1 MTNRLLSESA
11 VIAAV
16 EAAVT
21 CNGVSERHI
30 ERIFADDAIAAI
42 KALPDAMAWQPIE
55 TALRD
60 GTDFLVNC
68 KEVMSDCTMASY
80 KDGVLVSSWNGK
92 PFSPDVT
99 PPTHWMP
106 LPPAPEQDA

>member
-1 MTNRLLSESA
+1 MMNPIYLQFAETPDEGNIRKWSCNPFEGG
-11 VIAAV
+11 VRY
-16 EAAVT
+16 EA
-21 CNGVSERHI
+21 
-30 ERIFADDAIAAI
+30 
-42 KALPDAMAWQPIE
+42 AMAWQPIE
-55 TALRD
+55 TAPRD

-99 PPTHWMP
+99 PPTHCMP
-106 LPPAPEQDA
+106 LPPAPEHDA